1 MVDIAI
7 NTVSRFLVDG
17 VRTQVV
23 VAPDKGKRDG
33 FWEIKT
39 TS

>member
-17 VRTQVV
+17 VRTQVE
-23 VAPDKGKRDG
+23 VAPDKGKRGG